1 MDSTHRALIREQFT
15 RQAVPFANAP
25 AIRNAE
31 MLDRIVDLSGA
42 IASDTVLDV
51 GCGPGL
57 LACALA
63 ARVRSVTG
71 IDVTTAM
78 LQQAR
83 AEQRSRQLPNA
94 RWVQADATCLPYRDH
109 EFSLVTSRLTF
120 HHLMQPLAVLRE
132 MVRICSPGG
141 RVVVVDVSPPPDK
154 VAAFDRMEKLRD
166 PSHTHALP
174 LEELTALFASAGLQN
189 PTIDK
194 WHMDGELESLLA
206 RSFPPPG
213 DDERVRKMFRE
224 SLEDDA
230 MGIAP
235 RMQNGS
241 IVYTF
246 PMVFISAT
254 SPRADTPHVAIVPP
268 GRVE

>member
-1 MDSTHRALIREQFT
+1 MDSAHRALIREQFT

-25 AIRNAE
+25 AIRNEE
-31 MLDRIVDLSGA
+31 MLARIIDLSGA
-42 IASDTVLDV
+42 IASDTVLVV

-57 LACALA
+57 LACAFAPRAL
-63 ARVRSVTG
+63 SVTG
-71 IDVTTAM
+71 VDVTTAM
-78 LQQAR
+78 LHQAR
-83 AEQRSRQLPNA
+83 TEQHNRNLPNLF
-94 RWVQADATCLPYRDH
+94 WVQADATCLPYRDH
-109 EFSLVTSRLTF
+109 LFSIVTSRLTF
-120 HHLMQPLAVLRE
+120 HHLVQPLAVLRE
-132 MVRICSPGG
+132 MARVCRHGG
-141 RVVVVDVSPPPDK
+141 SVIVVDVSPPPDK
-154 VAAFDRMEKLRD
+154 AAAFDRMEKLRD

-174 LEELTALFASAGLQN
+174 LEEFTRLFASAGLRN

-235 RMQNGS
+235 RMENGS

-246 PMVFISAT
+246 PLVFISAT
-254 SPRADTPHVAIVPP
+254 VA
-268 GRVE
+268 

>member
-57 LACALA
+57 LACVFASRAL
-63 ARVRSVTG
+63 SVTG
-71 IDVTTAM
+71 VDVTTAM

-83 AEQRSRQLPNA
+83 TEQRQRNLSNLS
-94 RWVQADATCLPYRDH
+94 WMQADATCLPYRDH
-109 EFSLVTSRLTF
+109 QFSIVTSRLTF
-120 HHLMQPLAVLRE
+120 HHLVHPLAVVRE
-132 MVRICSPGG
+132 MARVCRRGG
-141 RVVVVDVSPPPDK
+141 RVVVVDVCPPPDK

-174 LEELTALFASAGLQN
+174 LEELTVLFASAGLRN
-189 PTIDK
+189 PTIDR
-194 WHMDGELESLLA
+194 WRMEGELESLLA

-213 DDERVRKMFRE
+213 DDERVRHIFRA

-235 RMQNGS
+235 RMQNGA
-241 IVYTF
+241 IVYAF
-246 PMVFISAT
+246 PMVFLSAT
-254 SPRADTPHVAIVPP
+254 VA
-268 GRVE
+268 